1 MPRPPR
7 AERPPIETLIEGTE
21 ETGEGWGRVGDRI
34 VRAWGALPGERVLV
48 AIRKRKGGVWTGF
61 VSEVLEASA
70 DRIAPRESHYLCCS
84 PWQVLDPGRENA
96 FKQEAVRRMAADKH
110 GIELPEFEVEGEI
123 GFGYRNKL
131 EFGFFSTD
139 AGLSLSFFMRGG
151 SGWRIPIDGCELGSE
166 AIGRCARRIVARLN
180 ELQVT
185 SRQVKSL
192 VLRSNRRGEVVA
204 GLYARDPI
212 PAVGP
217 LDDVPELVG
226 LRVYRSNPKSPAS
239 VVDSVAEDHGAA
251 AIVETLDGHPF
262 ELTDRSFFQ
271 VNVPCFERALEA
283 IRAEVPT
290 GSPLVDLYAG
300 VGSIGIGLGI
310 PGTLFV
316 ESDPTCVACLE
327 TNVARAGLAGATIL
341 GQPAEAGLPEWP
353 RGATVIVDPPR
364 VGLHP
369 KVVRRLAE
377 TPPARLI
384 YLSCNPETQAR
395 DLAAW
400 GAAFRL
406 VGYRAFNFFP
416 RTPHLE
422 TLAILEPR

>member
-1 MPRPPR
+1 
-7 AERPPIETLIEGTE
+7 
-21 ETGEGWGRVGDRI
+21 
-34 VRAWGALPGERVLV
+34 
-48 AIRKRKGGVWTGF
+48 
-61 VSEVLEASA
+61 
-70 DRIAPRESHYLCCS
+70 
-84 PWQVLDPGRENA
+84 
-96 FKQEAVRRMAADKH
+96 
-110 GIELPEFEVEGEI
+110 
-123 GFGYRNKL
+123 
-131 EFGFFSTD
+131 
-139 AGLSLSFFMRGG
+139 
-151 SGWRIPIDGCELGSE
+151 
-166 AIGRCARRIVARLN
+166 
-180 ELQVT
+180 
-185 SRQVKSL
+185 
-192 VLRSNRRGEVVA
+192 A
-204 GLYARDPI
+204 GLYVRDPI
-212 PAVGP
+212 PTVGP
-217 LDDVPELVG
+217 LDDGPELVG

-239 VVDSVAEDHGAA
+239 VVDSVAEDHGVT

-271 VNVPCFERALEA
+271 VNVPCFEQALGA
-283 IRAEVPT
+283 IRAEVPA

-310 PGTLFV
+310 PDTLFV
-316 ESDPTCVACLE
+316 ESDPTCVACLD

-406 VGYRAFNFFP
+406 VGYRAFNF
-416 RTPHLE
+416 
-422 TLAILEPR
+422 